1 MVVQQAELVVE
12 LRTLRKGRGI
22 CATQVG
28 DRVGTALRQLS
39 GVTPEDGASQLRH
52 KVASLL
58 QEYAA
63 ALPEDLRIAVLA
75 GLALHPEVRLLP
87 FYGDRIRWVADRLGR
102 DERTVQRRVDE
113 GIRRLAEL
121 MLGLGTAGDRL
132 DLDLPGPGWRVAELR
147 TIVLLDQP
155 VREAIEQRRIV
166 AERDGL
172 DRLEMGY
179 SLPRDP
185 AAGPDP
191 DRELRIDVLY
201 GGMLVR
207 RQMESSER
215 IGLVLQLPRRLE
227 RGEAHEYGMRI
238 QVPKQR
244 RIQPHFV
251 CIPGIPKVSIDGFN
265 LRIRF
270 DRDLLPKQ
278 VWRLDGA
285 YQRDVDDPVPIGEP
299 VSPDITGEV
308 QVRFR
313 NLAPGLAYGLR
324 WLDDVVIP
332 RAPGGLAAH

>member
-1 MVVQQAELVVE
+1 MVVQQAELVEE
-12 LRTLRKGRGI
+12 LKTLRKGRGLYVP
-22 CATQVG
+22 QVG
-28 DRVGTALRQLS
+28 DRVGPVLRQIG
-39 GVTPEDGASQLRH
+39 GVTQEDDARELRR
-52 KVASLL
+52 KVANSLE
-58 QEYAA
+58 EYAV
-63 ALPEDLRIAVLA
+63 ALPEDLHVAVLA
-75 GLALHPEVRLLP
+75 ALAVHPDVRLP
-87 FYGDRIRWVADRLGR
+87 FYQERIRWIAHYLER
-102 DERTVQRRVDE
+102 DERTARRRVDE
-113 GIRRLAEL
+113 GIERLAEL
-121 MLGLGTAGDRL
+121 MLGLGAVGDAPVL
-132 DLDLPGPGWRVAELR
+132 DLLGPGWRVAELR

-251 CIPGIPKVSIDGFN
+251 CIPGIPKVSIDAFN

-270 DRDLLPKQ
+270 DRDRLPQQ